1 MAVTKVADL
10 PYKRYTIEEGKAAFE
25 KFENA
30 MKEAMCANCVMRA
43 RKAFSLS
50 MSDLFS
56 YLLHT
61 IRDGPGL
68 VNRCYFCNKYR

>member
-25 KFENA
+25 KFEAA

-43 RKAFSLS
+43 RKAFRAEMRKAS
-50 MSDLFS
+50 
-56 YLLHT
+56 
-61 IRDGPGL
+61 P
-68 VNRCYFCNKYR
+68 